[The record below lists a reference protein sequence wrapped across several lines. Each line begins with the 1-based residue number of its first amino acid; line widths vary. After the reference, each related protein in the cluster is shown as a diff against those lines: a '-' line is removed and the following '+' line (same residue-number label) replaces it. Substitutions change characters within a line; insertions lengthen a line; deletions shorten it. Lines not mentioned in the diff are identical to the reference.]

1 MKIAIRLLG
10 AGAALLLSVEAK
22 AQVDNPLNWDKFV
35 QNADT
40 ILVSDTFRYQSF
52 DPLEAKGWKYSVG
65 QGEPKIK
72 DISKLKIKNATGRYA
87 LQLYPGE
94 SVEFEPYDLGIYQDV
109 IIYCPFAMRNIDRDE
124 RFMVS
129 ATVPG
134 GENKVDQVYSIVPE
148 DGFNSYFGQ
157 IIGMNADS
165 THSEFSSIRAGY
177 GCSDITIKIGGTK
190 RGDDSYYLLDHI
202 CAYGMIPAY
211 SLFRGSGSWT
221 DDERWTHQAALRHRK
236 ALINGEV
243 FVEDSIHCDSI
254 QVYEGEIR
262 LSEEGKLTTR
272 SLTIHKTFPE
282 KGVWYFVSFPFDVYV
297 QNISPE
303 FQQGDE
309 DTMTGGNYFYVQKYD
324 GIGRANGGTDNWET
338 VPIASAGEVLFYRG
352 VGYLL
357 ALDAQATEQ
366 TLSFTSPSKTT
377 LEYKPTVTLSI
388 PGEQLQGAKE
398 EDSGWSFCGNPLPG
412 SVSLADIEAEGT
424 DGNIYVYKDGTY
436 KPYAIG
442 SRNELPEGCAFFV
455 KASGKAKLVF
465 NASGASTAKRIGT
478 SAMLR
483 SSCAEPQGEMPT
495 AVEGIASEGFSLVGD
510 RLLMPVAE
518 GKRTVSVYDFFG
530 RLCFQRE
537 LPAEAQSVDIPL
549 QAGFY
554 IINVTENGTQQVWR
568 SKWHKR

>member
-1 MKIAIRLLG
+1 
-10 AGAALLLSVEAK
+10 
-22 AQVDNPLNWDKFV
+22 
-35 QNADT
+35 
-40 ILVSDTFRYQSF
+40 
-52 DPLEAKGWKYSVG
+52 
-65 QGEPKIK
+65 
-72 DISKLKIKNATGRYA
+72 
-87 LQLYPGE
+87 
-94 SVEFEPYDLGIYQDV
+94 
-109 IIYCPFAMRNIDRDE
+109 
-124 RFMVS
+124 
-129 ATVPG
+129 
-134 GENKVDQVYSIVPE
+134 
-148 DGFNSYFGQ
+148 
-157 IIGMNADS
+157 
-165 THSEFSSIRAGY
+165 
-177 GCSDITIKIGGTK
+177 
-190 RGDDSYYLLDHI
+190 
-202 CAYGMIPAY
+202 MIPAY
-211 SLFRGSGSWT
+211 SLFTGSGSWT
-221 DDERWTHQAALRHRK
+221 DDGRWSHQAALRHRN

-243 FVEDSIHCDSI
+243 FVEDSLHCDSI

-297 QNISPE
+297 QNISSE

-324 GIGRANGGTDNWET
+324 GIGRANGETDNWET

-377 LEYKPTVTLSI
+377 LEYKPTVTLNI
-388 PGEQLQGAKE
+388 PGELLQGAKE

-412 SVSLADIEAEGT
+412 SISLADIEAEGT
-424 DGNIYVYKDGTY
+424 DGYIYVYEDGTY

-455 KASGKAKLVF
+455 KASGAAQLVF